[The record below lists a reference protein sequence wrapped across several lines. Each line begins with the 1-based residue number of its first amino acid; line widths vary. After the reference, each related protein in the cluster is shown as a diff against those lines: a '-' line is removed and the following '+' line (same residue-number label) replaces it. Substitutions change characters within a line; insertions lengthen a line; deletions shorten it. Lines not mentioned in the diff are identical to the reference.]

1 MEEIENVR
9 IGERVDSDHMPLEI
23 KTYGTG
29 RKGKEEEI
37 ERREWNDETKEEYLK
52 SCEG

>member
-1 MEEIENVR
+1 M
-9 IGERVDSDHMPLEI
+9 GRVE
-23 KTYGTG
+23 
-29 RKGKEEEI
+29 KGKKKEKKKEEI